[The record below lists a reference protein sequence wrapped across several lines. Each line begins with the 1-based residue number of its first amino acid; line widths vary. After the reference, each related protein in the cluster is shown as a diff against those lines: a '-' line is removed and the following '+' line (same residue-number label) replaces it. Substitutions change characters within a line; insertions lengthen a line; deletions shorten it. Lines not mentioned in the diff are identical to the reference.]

1 MAKEVRHF
9 TTDIPASEENKR
21 TNTQLPLFSVSSPL
35 KRPDEA
41 VTPYTIPVYRVALIR
56 ESFVQAP
63 SERVR
68 SARDAEAIVRQHL
81 ADVDREHFVVLL
93 LNRKNVVI
101 GVNTVSVGS
110 LTASVVSP
118 REVFKAA
125 ILGNAAAIIC
135 AHNHPSGDPQP
146 STEDKVLTARLVQG
160 GELLGIGVLDHIII
174 GDGTEAYCSFA
185 DNNLLGEKRRI
196 S

>member
-1 MAKEVRHF
+1 MDR
-9 TTDIPASEENKR
+9 SKR
-21 TNTQLPLFSVSSPL
+21 LDSQLSLFSVSSPL

-41 VTPYTIPVYRVALIR
+41 VIRYTIPVCRVALIR
-56 ESFVQAP
+56 ESSIQAP
-63 SERVR
+63 SGRVR
-68 SARDAEAIVRQHL
+68 TARDAEAIVRQHL

-125 ILGNAAAIIC
+125 ILANAAAIIC
-135 AHNHPSGDPQP
+135 AHNHPSGLFSCP
-146 STEDKVLTARLVQG
+146 
-160 GELLGIGVLDHIII
+160 
-174 GDGTEAYCSFA
+174 GTLAV
-185 DNNLLGEKRRI
+185 
-196 S
+196 

>member
-1 MAKEVRHF
+1 MIERPHS
-9 TTDIPASEENKR
+9 TD
-21 TNTQLPLFSVSSPL
+21 TQLPLFSVSSPL
-35 KRPDEA
+35 ERPDEA
-41 VTPYTIPVYRVALIR
+41 VTPYTITVYRVSLVR

-63 SERVR
+63 SDRVR

-81 ADVDREHFVVLL
+81 ADVDREHFMVLL

-146 STEDKVLTARLVQG
+146 SAEDKVLTARLVQG

-174 GDGTEAYCSFA
+174 GDGTEAYFSFA
-185 DNNLLGEKRRI
+185 DNGLLG
-196 S
+196 

>member
-1 MAKEVRHF
+1 MTSYAI
-9 TTDIPASEENKR
+9 T
-21 TNTQLPLFSVSSPL
+21 
-35 KRPDEA
+35 
-41 VTPYTIPVYRVALIR
+41 VYRVSLVR
-56 ESFVQAP
+56 ESFVQVP
-63 SERVR
+63 SDRVR
-68 SARDAEAIVRQHL
+68 SAQDAEAIVRQHL

-125 ILGNAAAIIC
+125 ILANAAAIIC

-174 GDGTEAYCSFA
+174 GDGTEASFSFA
-185 DNNLLGEKRRI
+185 DNDLLGEERRI